1 MQRPKQNLKMNM
13 NNIKTN
19 IKERENYQLFPV
31 SAEINELG
39 NLEIGGLDTVE
50 LTKQYGTPLY
60 VVDKETLL
68 NRANQYTNSLK
79 EHYPNF
85 LALYASKAFACKW
98 IYKTLNEIG
107 YGIDVVSGGE
117 LYTALSVGFNKKNI
131 YFHGNNK
138 SEDEIKMAIENGI
151 GKIIC
156 DNFNELGLIQKI
168 AERLNKTQEILIR
181 LTPGIECHTHEYIK
195 TGHLDSK
202 FGFDL
207 EHLDSVL
214 KIIKESKNIILKGM
228 HAHIGSQIFEL
239 KPYADIVDILLEQFS
254 YANKT
259 YGFKL
264 DELNI
269 GGGIGI
275 SYLRTDDPITVEDWA
290 KICATSIK
298 EKCKKLN
305 LDLPKLIC
313 EPGRSIIGPSGI
325 TLYKVGSMKQVPNGR
340 KYISV
345 DGGMADNPRPI
356 TYQAKYEAV
365 IANKMTEK
373 ECEEVTIAGKYC
385 ESGDVLIKDITLPKV
400 SSGDT
405 IAVLNTGAYNYSMAS
420 NYNMMTKPA
429 CVVAYKGKSD
439 LIIERETFEDLVAK
453 QKI

>member
-1 MQRPKQNLKMNM
+1 MQRLKVNSKVKMNNLKSSL
-13 NNIKTN
+13 KD
-19 IKERENYQLFPV
+19 KENHQLFPI

-39 NLEIGGLDTVE
+39 NLELGGLDTIE
-50 LTKQYGTPLY
+50 LVKKYGTPLY
-60 VVDKETLL
+60 VIDKATLL
-68 NRANQYTNSLK
+68 DRANQYKNSLR

-117 LYTALSVGFNKKNI
+117 LYTALNVGFNKKNI

-138 SEDEIKMAIENGI
+138 SEEELKMAIENSI

-156 DNFNELGLIQKI
+156 DNFNELKLIQEISEK
-168 AERLNKTQEILIR
+168 LNKTQEILIR

-214 KIIKESKNIILKGM
+214 KIIKESKNIVLKGM

-239 KPYADIVDILLEQFS
+239 KPYADIVHILLEQFS

-290 KICATSIK
+290 RICAKSIK
-298 EKCKKLN
+298 EKCKELN

-356 TYQAKYEAV
+356 TYQAKYEAI
-365 IANKMTEK
+365 IANKMTEQESEK
-373 ECEEVTIAGKYC
+373 VTIAGKYC
-385 ESGDVLIKDITLPKV
+385 ESGDILIKDILLPKV
-400 SSGDT
+400 TSGDI

-420 NYNMMTKPA
+420 NYNMMPKPA
-429 CVVAYKGKSD
+429 CIIVHSEKSE

-453 QKI
+453 QKV